1 MEVSNFLSQ
10 IGLGNLDIGY
20 VLLTLVILV
29 IVLIILNIVSFVKIS
44 NIKKRLRKFMKGKD
58 ARSLEK

>member
-20 VLLTLVILV
+20 ILLALVILTV
-29 IVLIILNIVSFVKIS
+29 VLIILNIV
-44 NIKKRLRKFMKGKD
+44 
-58 ARSLEK
+58 